1 MCCLKHFA
9 LSALQR
15 LQLPSATGTAALTFE
30 APPLRLLF
38 SPHRV
43 IPTHRT
49 EPQRPRLS
57 TVAPCPRAWLLRKR
71 RVVKGR
77 AARPKGSRTASS
89 WAGDSCRK
97 GWRRETV
104 ASCGEGEGGGFKNA
118 LFVFGSSDLCR
129 RLSGKLK
136 TNQQR
141 QPRRPSPP
149 PRLASPRS
157 PPPRLCSHSYS
168 ARGLIPLNSAGPTSE
183 ETCVGSIAFLKAQ
196 EIKKRNKPQDS
207 LGFGLRTS
215 WKGKSAC
222 PPTRGL
228 VGDVMI
234 SISGP

>member
-1 MCCLKHFA
+1 M
-9 LSALQR
+9 
-15 LQLPSATGTAALTFE
+15 
-30 APPLRLLF
+30 
-38 SPHRV
+38 
-43 IPTHRT
+43 
-49 EPQRPRLS
+49 
-57 TVAPCPRAWLLRKR
+57 LRKR

-89 WAGDSCRK
+89 WAGDSCRLQREERDGGEKLWPRAGK
-97 GWRRETV
+97 GK
-104 ASCGEGEGGGFKNA
+104 GGGFKNA

-141 QPRRPSPP
+141 QPRRPSPH

-215 WKGKSAC
+215 RKGKSAC